1 MLNRI
6 LWEPVPQY
14 EGLYEVSNTGLV
26 RRTGTGRILAA
37 RLGGTA
43 KYRFV
48 SLWKNN
54 REKHFLVHRL
64 VASLFVD
71 NPDGKP
77 QVNHKDL
84 DKENNEA
91 SNLEWVTVSEN
102 HRHAFANGRKPS
114 LSWLG
119 KKAAHAISKYPNVT
133 YDRARGKWKAAI
145 KRGGKT
151 VFQKRF
157 DTELEAANAAREFLK
172 NFVNCLTTIPQG
184 STAQAYGA
192 GNGNHPTT

>member
-1 MLNRI
+1 MLNRT
-6 LWEPVPQY
+6 LWKPVPHY
-14 EGLYEVSNTGLV
+14 EELYEVSNTGLV
-26 RRTGTGRILAA
+26 RRTKTGRVLAA

-84 DKENNEA
+84 NKENNSA

-102 HRHAFANGRKPS
+102 HKHAFANGRKPS

-119 KKAAHAISKYPNVT
+119 KKAARAISKHPNVT
-133 YDRARGKWKAAI
+133 YDRARGRWKASI

-157 DTELEAANAAREFLK
+157 DTELEAADAAKEFLK
-172 NFVNCLTTIPQG
+172 SFVN
-184 STAQAYGA
+184 A
-192 GNGNHPTT
+192 

>member
-1 MLNRI
+1 MLNQV
-6 LWEPVPQY
+6 LWKSIPGY
-14 EGLYEVSNTGLV
+14 EGMYEVANTGQV
-26 RRTGTGRILAA
+26 RNTRSGRVLTA

-64 VASLFVD
+64 VASAFVE
-71 NPDGKP
+71 NPYGKP

-119 KKAAHAISKYPNVT
+119 RKISNATSKYPNVVF
-133 YDRARGKWKAAI
+133 DRTRGKWKAAI

-151 VFQKRF
+151 VYQQRF
-157 DTELEAANAAREFLK
+157 DTELEAANAAVEFLK
-172 NFVNCLTTIPQG
+172 NFEH
-184 STAQAYGA
+184 A
-192 GNGNHPTT
+192 